1 MVIDKWT
8 RTQDN
13 RNLSLPLL
21 GHKSK
26 ETFSELKKQ
35 YERLQNLNHKYK
47 KRSPKNK
54 NDAKDSI
61 NSLSGLEIKDYIDK
75 INSIMLSINELI
87 TENDNF
93 NSDDT
98 NDPSSKDIN
107 SIIDKILSECNISLN
122 NIKETEDD
130 KNKDLDAESKLKEI
144 KVVINKISVK
154 FKKEES
160 EENTINVHEERRNTF
175 NRFIDQGHLNII
187 THRREYNDATTV
199 IGNNFQYTIEN
210 EPINCQMKFNIF
222 FIVVLLLLFI
232 CYIFM

>member
-47 KRSPKNK
+47 NRSPKNK
-54 NDAKDSI
+54 NDSKDGI
-61 NSLSGLEIKDYIDK
+61 NSLDGLEINDYIDK
-75 INSIMLSINELI
+75 INTIMLSINELI

>member
-26 ETFSELKKQ
+26 ETFSELKKH
-35 YERLQNLNHKYK
+35 YERLQNLNHKFK
-47 KRSPKNK
+47 KHSPKNINDTK
-54 NDAKDSI
+54 NSTNSI
-61 NSLSGLEIKDYIDK
+61 DGLEIKDYIDK

-93 NSDDT
+93 NPNDT

-107 SIIDKILSECNISLN
+107 SIIDKILSECKNSLD
-122 NIKETEDD
+122 NIKGTEDD
-130 KNKDLDAESKLKEI
+130 KIKDLDSESKLKEI
-144 KVVINKISVK
+144 KVVIDKISEK

-175 NRFIDQGHLNII
+175 NRFVDQGHLNII

-232 CYIFM
+232 CYVFM

>member
-35 YERLQNLNHKYK
+35 YERLQNLNHNYK

-107 SIIDKILSECNISLN
+107 SIIDKILSECKISLN

-199 IGNNFQYTIEN
+199 IGHNFQYTIEN

-232 CYIFM
+232 CYVFM

>member
-35 YERLQNLNHKYK
+35 YERLQNLNHKFK
-47 KRSPKNK
+47 KRSPKNI
-54 NDAKDSI
+54 NDAKDGTNSI
-61 NSLSGLEIKDYIDK
+61 DGLEINDYIDK
-75 INSIMLSINELI
+75 INAIMLSINELI

-93 NSDDT
+93 KPDEA
-98 NDPSSKDIN
+98 NDPGSKDIS
-107 SIIDKILSECNISLN
+107 SIIDKILLECNSSLN
-122 NIKETEDD
+122 NLKETEDD
-130 KNKDLDAESKLKEI
+130 KNKDLDTESKLKEI
-144 KVVINKISVK
+144 KVVINKISEK

-160 EENTINVHEERRNTF
+160 EESTINVHEERRNTF

-222 FIVVLLLLFI
+222 FVVVLLLLFI
-232 CYIFM
+232 CYVFM

>member
-54 NDAKDSI
+54 NDAKDGI
-61 NSLSGLEIKDYIDK
+61 NSLDSLEINDYIDK

-87 TENDNF
+87 TENENF
-93 NSDDT
+93 NPDDT

-107 SIIDKILSECNISLN
+107 SLIDKILLECNNSLN
-122 NIKETEDD
+122 NIKEAEDD
-130 KNKDLDAESKLKEI
+130 KNKDLNSESKLKEI
-144 KVVINKISVK
+144 KVVINKMNEK

>member
-54 NDAKDSI
+54 NDAKDGI
-61 NSLSGLEIKDYIDK
+61 NSLDSLEINDYIDK

-87 TENDNF
+87 TENENF
-93 NSDDT
+93 NPDDT

-107 SIIDKILSECNISLN
+107 SLIDKILLECNNSLN
-122 NIKETEDD
+122 NIKEAEDD

-144 KVVINKISVK
+144 KVVINKISEK

-232 CYIFM
+232 CYVFM